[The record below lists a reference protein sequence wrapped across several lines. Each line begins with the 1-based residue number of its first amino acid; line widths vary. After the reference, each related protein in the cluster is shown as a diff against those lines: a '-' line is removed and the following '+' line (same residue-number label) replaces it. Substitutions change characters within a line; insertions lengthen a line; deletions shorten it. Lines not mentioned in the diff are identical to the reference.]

1 MMSLLGTSVSIYM
14 FLIRKCLGLW
24 LTSLPATKV
33 MNEMPEVYDALNNNC
48 QTFALKLVD
57 RILTQART
65 QKFLKAN
72 MTYGQMKAP
81 EMTLDMLPRTVVT
94 RIDTGEVVEPADVN
108 LEVEPV
114 AVEKDSAPDVEPL
127 VLEEVKVE
135 PVEVAAAELDEHA
148 DEIPKAEMLR
158 NVATIMI
165 QNTPTLTEEE
175 VEAAGTP

>member
-1 MMSLLGTSVSIYM
+1 
-14 FLIRKCLGLW
+14 
-24 LTSLPATKV
+24 
-33 MNEMPEVYDALNNNC
+33 MPEVYDALNNNC

-81 EMTLDMLPRTVVT
+81 EMTLDMLPRRTVVT
-94 RIDTGEVVEPADVN
+94 RIDTGEVVEPEDVN

-135 PVEVAAAELDEHA
+135 PVEVPPVELDEHA